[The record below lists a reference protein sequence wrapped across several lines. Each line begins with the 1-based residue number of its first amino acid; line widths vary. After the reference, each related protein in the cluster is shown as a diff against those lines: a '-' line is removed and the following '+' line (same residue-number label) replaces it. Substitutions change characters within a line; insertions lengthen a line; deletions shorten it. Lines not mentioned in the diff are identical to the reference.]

1 MRLRR
6 AINALAEKQKSLS
19 PEEFAKAY
27 RATLLEVQNDLRG
40 QGDAPVASNDTA
52 AADLHRLPYVKQA
65 WGAV

>member
-6 AINALAEKQKSLS
+6 AIKALADKHASMS
-19 PEEFAKAY
+19 AADFAKAY

-40 QGDAPVASNDTA
+40 QGDAPVASNDTM
-52 AADLHRLPYVKQA
+52 AADLNRLPYVKAA